1 MFLRSPLLHSVA
13 FVPFLFSETEK
24 FFHILCLLRDY
35 ILVSRSCRSSKA
47 VCGLTAYISNV
58 NAYAFEEIPVCRQC
72 HRNTTFR
79 EHKLI
84 KIVSVVIFRFCRGC
98 HCVLM
103 QSRGLVYSK
112 NLFALAIDS
121 WFIVVLDHLSEAYMH
136 FFRLSSVVR
145 Y

>member
-1 MFLRSPLLHSVA
+1 MELVSLQLTLLNEADRTYHPLTITTTKTILRREQCFYGPSYFIQLLSSLFFFGNWEVFSYLTSTTRLHSCVTK
-13 FVPFLFSETEK
+13 L
-24 FFHILCLLRDY
+24 
-35 ILVSRSCRSSKA
+35 RSSKA

-84 KIVSVVIFRFCRGC
+84 KIVSVVIFRFCLGC

-103 QSRGLVYSK
+103 QSRGLVYS
-112 NLFALAIDS
+112 
-121 WFIVVLDHLSEAYMH
+121 
-136 FFRLSSVVR
+136 
-145 Y
+145 